1 MLAAEPDLKL
11 LPTVLVF
18 LRPFGVVFPAQTLAE
33 RLFSR
38 SWKEKAHFMIS
49 LSLMMRLISEIN
61 RELTHTIQ
69 SSLVALHVSTRVFER
84 TYFLCE

>member
-1 MLAAEPDLKL
+1 
-11 LPTVLVF
+11 
-18 LRPFGVVFPAQTLAE
+18 
-33 RLFSR
+33 
-38 SWKEKAHFMIS
+38 MIS